1 MSYDINRIY
10 SSRGCQG
17 LTDGRG
23 NTRLQSGS
31 KENIGVGI
39 REDVLRHE
47 HGLSDTSVANAAASD
62 IQTPASDLRKARNV
76 EPLSTDKTMKNIVDE
91 NGFLNVEDLI
101 MNSPSFQK
109 MMEDNIITEE
119 EIQTQ
124 SELVISLLTQLEST
138 CSEEQKEL
146 LRKLLAEICVLVGVN
161 GKGR

>member
-1 MSYDINRIY
+1 
-10 SSRGCQG
+10 
-17 LTDGRG
+17 
-23 NTRLQSGS
+23 
-31 KENIGVGI
+31 
-39 REDVLRHE
+39 
-47 HGLSDTSVANAAASD
+47 
-62 IQTPASDLRKARNV
+62 
-76 EPLSTDKTMKNIVDE
+76 MKNIVDE

-146 LRKLLAEICVLVGVN
+146 LRKLLAEVCVLVGVN